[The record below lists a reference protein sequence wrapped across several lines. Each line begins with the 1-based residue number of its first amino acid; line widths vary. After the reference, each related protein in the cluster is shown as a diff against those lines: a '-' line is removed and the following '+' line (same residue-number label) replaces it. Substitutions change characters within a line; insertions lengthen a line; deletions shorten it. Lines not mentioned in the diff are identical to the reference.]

1 MALAATGEPDL
12 AELVNASTGREMKL
26 AGVNWVFSP
35 VCDIN
40 SDPRNPVIGMLSC
53 SITWHPLNNPYIALG
68 VRSFGDGEMPCYYT
82 LTSVRLQ
89 RGHRTR

>member
-26 AGVNWVFSP
+26 AGVNWAFSP

-40 SDPRNPVIGMLSC
+40 SDPRDRDPVIGVL
-53 SITWHPLNNPYIALG
+53 
-68 VRSFGDGEMPCYYT
+68 F
-82 LTSVRLQ
+82 
-89 RGHRTR
+89 